1 MTARARSAQAAA
13 RPEPA
18 APRRAPQRRP
28 APGPRRITRR
38 RGRARLRLRLGG
50 AAIPVTAVL
59 LGGIVW
65 LNVTN
70 LQLTNRLNQTQNA
83 TQSVNADSARLRAA
97 ISRRDNS
104 VLSEAKRRL
113 DMELPAEDAVTF
125 VRPPKP

>member
-38 RGRARLRLRLGG
+38 RGRARLRLGG
-50 AAIPVTAVL
+50 VAIPVTAVL